1 MTNIAAWNI
10 INTPK
15 IERYIMGK
23 LENVYLIDDVR
34 YEVEIKASALLGRV
48 SIKIN
53 DDKFV
58 LRSFPFR
65 IGRCEPFKIGDK
77 RCMLTVSNFGKVK
90 ID

>member
-1 MTNIAAWNI
+1 MRNI
-10 INTPK
+10 INTVK
-15 IERYIMGK
+15 IERCIMGK
-23 LENVYLIDDVR
+23 IENVYLINDVR
-34 YEVEIKASALLGRV
+34 YEVEIKANPLLGRV
-48 SIKIN
+48 SMKIN

-77 RCMLTVSNFGKVK
+77 RCMLTVSNFGRVK

>member
-1 MTNIAAWNI
+1 MG
-10 INTPK
+10 K
-15 IERYIMGK
+15 IRNEYEIDGERYSVDI
-23 LENVYLIDDVR
+23 N
-34 YEVEIKASALLGRV
+34 ASALLGRV
-48 SIKIN
+48 TIKIN

-77 RCMLTVSNFGKVK
+77 RCMLTVSNFGKLK

>member
-1 MTNIAAWNI
+1 
-10 INTPK
+10 
-15 IERYIMGK
+15 MGK
-23 LENVYLIDDVR
+23 IENVYMIEGER

-48 SIKIN
+48 SMKIN

-58 LRSFPFR
+58 LRSLPFR
-65 IGRCEPFKIGDK
+65 IKRCEPFKIGDK

>member
-1 MTNIAAWNI
+1 MG
-10 INTPK
+10 K
-15 IERYIMGK
+15 IRNEYEIDGERYS
-23 LENVYLIDDVR
+23 VD
-34 YEVEIKASALLGRV
+34 IKASALLGRV
-48 SIKIN
+48 TIKIN

-77 RCMLTVSNFGKVK
+77 RCMLTVSNFGKLK

>member
-1 MTNIAAWNI
+1 MG
-10 INTPK
+10 K
-15 IERYIMGK
+15 IRNEYEIDGERYSVDIT
-23 LENVYLIDDVR
+23 
-34 YEVEIKASALLGRV
+34 ASALLGRV
-48 SIKIN
+48 TIKIN

-77 RCMLTVSNFGKVK
+77 RCMLTVSNFGKLK